1 MIHQLSA
8 LRDQLLTAHSEQK
21 NMAAMLLEKQQ
32 QQMELARQQQEQVG
46 PAPQVGHPQSTAGSM
61 VGPAPQG
68 GHLQGTAGSVG
79 QAWLVQAEAAGHR
92 KGLGF
97 PPLGCISPCK
107 RTRVEG
113 AGGALSESNQL
124 LPAHPPCLVSKG
136 EPCKGRVN
144 PEGWPAGF
152 LSCPAI
158 LPVCP
163 LVWKA
168 GYGWGCKGLWEVGS
182 WSLMS
187 TLPLPPLS
195 FC

>member
-1 MIHQLSA
+1 
-8 LRDQLLTAHSEQK
+8 
-21 NMAAMLLEKQQ
+21 
-32 QQMELARQQQEQVG
+32 
-46 PAPQVGHPQSTAGSM
+46 M

-68 GHLQGTAGSVG
+68 GHLQGTAESMGDPASQGRHLQDTAGSVG
-79 QAWLVQAEAAGHR
+79 QAWLVQAEAVGGWGGGHR

-97 PPLGCISPCK
+97 PPLGFISPCK
-107 RTRVEG
+107 RTRVEV

-136 EPCKGRVN
+136 ELCKGRVN

>member
-1 MIHQLSA
+1 
-8 LRDQLLTAHSEQK
+8 
-21 NMAAMLLEKQQ
+21 
-32 QQMELARQQQEQVG
+32 
-46 PAPQVGHPQSTAGSM
+46 M

-68 GHLQGTAGSVG
+68 GHLQGTAESMGDPASQGRHLQDTAGSVG
-79 QAWLVQAEAAGHR
+79 QAWLVQAEAAGGWGGGHR

-97 PPLGCISPCK
+97 PPLGFISPCK
-107 RTRVEG
+107 RTRVEV

-136 EPCKGRVN
+136 ELCKGRVN

-152 LSCPAI
+152 LPVQLSCLSVHWCGRQAM
-158 LPVCP
+158 
-163 LVWKA
+163 
-168 GYGWGCKGLWEVGS
+168 YGWGCKGLWEVGS